1 MPLVIWILAF
11 FGHQGFV
18 IRHWQCAKNMKAKI
32 QDGTKVSVVP
42 RSRTIRIFGVGGAG
56 VQLLDLVIGGE
67 FTGASF
73 AVIDTDGPS
82 LAGSSAPVKIQLET
96 KLMRGLGTGGDPER
110 GRALAEEQFSTLKT
124 ACEGATVVFILAGLG
139 GGAGSGISSV
149 LARAA
154 KESGALVLAFV
165 TLPFACEG
173 NRRQQQAQQGLGE
186 LKAVADGVICLPNQ
200 KTFKL
205 IDENT
210 SVLDTFRIT
219 GGLLLE
225 SVRGVWRLL
234 TRRGLIQIHFD
245 DLRALVHDRHSE
257 SVFASIEA
265 AGVARSR
272 EIVDK
277 LLAHPLLDEGRALA
291 EADAVLVSLM
301 GGKDLTM
308 SEVNRVME
316 QISRQCEQAQ
326 IIMGAAV
333 DETLK
338 NRLCVTVI
346 AAKNAVSNA
355 EAPETFECADVSA
368 SRSAGRRHVAA
379 IPTHQ
384 PSPPPLNL
392 EQREQMITRRGGHVR
407 KPGSKMLQA
416 QLPLAIISKGRFD
429 KSEPTIHK
437 GEDLDIPTYIR
448 RGVALN

>member
-1 MPLVIWILAF
+1 
-11 FGHQGFV
+11 
-18 IRHWQCAKNMKAKI
+18 MK
-32 QDGTKVSVVP
+32 TKSESHAAVLKPAQKPAVK
-42 RSRTIRIFGVGGAG
+42 IFGVGGAG
-56 VQLLDLVIGGE
+56 VQLLDTVIGGE
-67 FTGASF
+67 FTSASF

-82 LAGSSAPVKIQLET
+82 LAASAAPVKIQLET
-96 KLMRGLGTGGDPER
+96 KLLRGLGTGGDPER
-110 GRALAEEQFSTLKT
+110 GRALAEEQFATLKT
-124 ACEGATVVFILAGLG
+124 ACEGATVIFILAGLG

-265 AGVARSR
+265 AGAARSR
-272 EIVDK
+272 EIVEK

-316 QISRQCEQAQ
+316 QIGRQCEQAQ

-346 AAKNAVSNA
+346 AAKNAAARTEMPGDSPEQTLSRGA
-355 EAPETFECADVSA
+355 TTRMSTHAMSAAPSLTMD
-368 SRSAGRRHVAA
+368 
-379 IPTHQ
+379 
-384 PSPPPLNL
+384 
-392 EQREQMITRRGGHVR
+392 QREQMISRRGVRGR
-407 KPGSKMLQA
+407 KPGSKMLQT
-416 QLPLAIISKGRFD
+416 QLPLAIVSKGRFD